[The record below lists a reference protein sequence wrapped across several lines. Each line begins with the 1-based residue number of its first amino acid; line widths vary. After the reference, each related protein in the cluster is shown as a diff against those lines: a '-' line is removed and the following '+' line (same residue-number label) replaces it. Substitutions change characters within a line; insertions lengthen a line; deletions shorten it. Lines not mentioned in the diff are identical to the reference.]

1 MSIAA
6 LAILNFNI
14 YSSIESEYRN
24 IGVIKAVG
32 LKNSSFNAVY
42 LLSYLAALIVSRI
55 KIRAP
60 LLQVLISALVM
71 VAIF

>member
-24 IGVIKAVG
+24 ISVIKAVG